1 MSFEAAPSGHA
12 PGRPVPEV
20 QRRGDRSVGL
30 PVKIVKVL
38 LFLASWTVFLWW
50 LSLWYRMP
58 TVKGKAFKKQV
69 SNAVGKSDFW
79 GKYGT

>member
-1 MSFEAAPSGHA
+1 M
-12 PGRPVPEV
+12 
-20 QRRGDRSVGL
+20 GL